1 MCTKTHVATSA
12 QTTNGRVKK
21 SNKKNEEAA
30 TAFEYYVEFAVKPAN
45 TFGCG
50 MFIMWKTSNTRIKTT
65 KANQREQHIHNGPK

>member
-1 MCTKTHVATSA
+1 MLRPQHKQRT
-12 QTTNGRVKK
+12 GELKK
-21 SNKKNEEAA
+21 KQQQQKNEEAA